1 LLAHG
6 MDTTLIIPMPEAYT
20 LESAATQCMQQLQQ
34 LEFSEQIT
42 VLRSWV
48 SGMGVD
54 PSSSPHDKVT
64 GL

>member
-1 LLAHG
+1 
-6 MDTTLIIPMPEAYT
+6 MDVTVIIPMPENYT
-20 LESAATQCMQQLQQ
+20 LDAASTQCMQQLQQ

-48 SGMGVD
+48 SDMGVD
-54 PSSSPHDKVT
+54 PSSSPHDKET

>member
-1 LLAHG
+1 
-6 MDTTLIIPMPEAYT
+6 MPEDYT
-20 LESAATQCMQQLQQ
+20 LEATATQCMQQLQQ

-42 VLRSWV
+42 VLRSWI

-54 PSSSPHDKVT
+54 PSSSPHDKET